1 MLSMR
6 LRSLITGLVTVFILS
21 LAINASA
28 QKESI
33 PKGQIIDKVICVRNP
48 EQTYALYLPSSY
60 EPSRKWPIMYAF
72 DPGARGKLP
81 VTQFQDAAEKY
92 GWIVVGS
99 NNSRNRPAQSSVDAW
114 NAMTNDVA
122 ERFSIDERRTYATG
136 FSGGA
141 RMALFFAARCNDC
154 LAGVIATGATFPS
167 TISPDSSMHFNI
179 FAATGHEDFNFF
191 EVKNLDEPLT
201 KAGIAHRI
209 QTFDGRHEWLPSATA
224 VEALEWM
231 EIQAIKTGKR
241 ARDEEF
247 IEAAWQNGLR
257 KARDFEAAK
266 KSYEAF
272 QVYRSQVETF
282 TGLHNVSEA
291 EQKWNEYKNAR
302 EVKDAIRD
310 EQQQLNKQRDFEKQF
325 WTLVAE
331 RDRNSRDAERDSLA
345 PNNSQ
350 DSRDLGLDASV
361 RLSGLLSNL
370 RKDSEGTEDNGKRRV
385 ARRVLSGLTVALFE
399 QGADL
404 LETRKLYTDAVKT
417 FRLATEVNPD
427 RAGGFYYLAWAYAAN
442 GDKKR
447 ALESLHTSVSKGFSD
462 IAAISD
468 NKAFSA
474 LTADPQFQSILQT
487 IRDKK

>member
-1 MLSMR
+1 MR
-6 LRSLITGLVTVFILS
+6 LRSLITGLVTVFTLS
-21 LAINASA
+21 LAINTGA

-33 PKGQIIDKVICVRNP
+33 PKGQIIDRVICVRNP
-48 EQTYALYLPSSY
+48 EQSYALYIPSSY
-60 EPSRKWPIMYAF
+60 DPSRKWPIIYAF
-72 DPGARGKLP
+72 DPGARGKVP
-81 VTQFQDAAEKY
+81 VTQFKDAAEKF

-99 NNSRNRPAQSSVDAW
+99 NNSRNASGQSSVDAW

-154 LAGVIATGATFPS
+154 LAGVIVSGAGFPNS
-167 TISPDSSMHFNI
+167 ISPDASMHFSI
-179 FAATGHEDFNFF
+179 FAATGYDDFNFF
-191 EVKNLDEPLT
+191 EVKSLDEPLT

-209 QTFDGRHEWLPSATA
+209 QVFEGRHDWPPTPIA

-231 EIQAIKTGKR
+231 EIQAIKNGKR
-241 ARDEEF
+241 ARDEGF

-282 TGLHNVSEA
+282 TGLHNVGEA
-291 EQKWNEYKNAR
+291 EQKLNEYKNAR

-310 EQQQLNKQRDFEKQF
+310 EQQQFNKQRDFEKQF

-331 RDRNSRDAERDSLA
+331 RDRNSRDAERDSFA

-350 DSRDLGLDASV
+350 DSRDPGLDASV

-370 RKDSEGTEDNGKRRV
+370 RKDSEGTEDNSKRRV

-399 QGADL
+399 RGTDL
-404 LETRKLYTDAVKT
+404 LETRKLYVEAVKT
-417 FRLATEVNPD
+417 FRLVTEVNPD
-427 RAGGFYYLAWAYAAN
+427 RPGGFYYLAWAYAAN

-447 ALESLHTSVSKGFSD
+447 ALESLRTSVSKGFSD

-468 NKAFSA
+468 NKAFST